1 MKSLILQNR
10 NTYIAYSTALYSTCS
25 LPLASNQFS
34 WVSPVKRKKISWSS
48 FLPSPTFLE
57 PNLTSSPA
65 KRRPQYKK
73 ILFFQSRKNEQNPHT
88 HCPYELSNATAGT
101 PFSVGPTRRCY
112 LRRGGSRD
120 LIEMS
125 GGKRPSSGSSS
136 AKITTIVSN
145 WIVLVS
151 SFRGLI
157 IPCLLISFFVSGV
170 NRTMSYWR

>member
-1 MKSLILQNR
+1 MKTLILQNR
-10 NTYIAYSTALYSTCS
+10 NTYIAYSTALYPHVFPSPRIESIQLS
-25 LPLASNQFS
+25 LPCE
-34 WVSPVKRKKISWSS
+34 KKKKLVIFFSS
-48 FLPSPTFLE
+48 FAHISR
-57 PNLTSSPA
+57 TSSNKLTCETSA
-65 KRRPQYKK
+65 TQCKKKR
-73 ILFFQSRKNEQNPHT
+73 LFFQSRENETKPHT

-136 AKITTIVSN
+136 AKITMIVSN
-145 WIVLVS
+145 WIVFVT

-157 IPCLLISFFVSGV
+157 IPCLLISFFCFWSQ
-170 NRTMSYWR
+170 